1 MGRGGHR
8 GRIPYSRGW
17 VAVPLPRSVL
27 APRWCR
33 SVIYGGRQ
41 REARK
46 NKTSKNKKQRKGTKI
61 VIFVFPFSF
70 FSPLAGSPADPGAK
84 GGEGSH
90 RDHSEGTPC
99 PWLRSA
105 PRSGCRQPR
114 PTTKTA
120 SEAHF

>member
-46 NKTSKNKKQRKGTKI
+46 KTKNKKQRKGTKI

-70 FSPLAGSPADPGAK
+70 FSPLAGSSADPGAK